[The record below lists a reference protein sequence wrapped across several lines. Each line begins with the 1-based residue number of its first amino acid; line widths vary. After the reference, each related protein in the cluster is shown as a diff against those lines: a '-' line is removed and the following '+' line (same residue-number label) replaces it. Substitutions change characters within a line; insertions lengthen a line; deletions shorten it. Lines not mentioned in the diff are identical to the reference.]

1 MLYLIVS
8 PVTAVLTT
16 RIREALVVTD
26 VTQPEERM
34 VRLFRNKKLWVLLS
48 LVLWGHYPGFSQEN
62 RNLLEGTVSYI
73 SGENIYV
80 KFESTEGIENGD
92 SLFIQINDKQVPAL
106 LVQHHSSIS
115 CLCTSLNG
123 QSFKI
128 SDVILSK
135 VEKKSVS
142 SVEPKVE
149 EVPDK
154 DMNQQILTARQQA
167 SKKEKQQD
175 FSGRLSVSSYSNFSS
190 QGNDTYR
197 FRYTF
202 SSDLSNIANSKLSLE
217 TYISFTHKLN
227 EWDLIKENLNNGLKV
242 YDLSLKYEL
251 NEKSAVWLGRT
262 INPNVANVGAV
273 DGIQFEYGFGN
284 MFAGLVAGS
293 RPDYEDYGYN
303 FDLFEYGAYLG
314 HGLKMK
320 NGFVK
325 TSLAFFEQRNKGN
338 IDRRFV
344 YFQHTNSIVKNLTL
358 FSSLELDLYKLEN
371 DQPVNTISLTG
382 LYLSLNYR
390 ASRKLSLSGSY
401 DNRRNVIYYETFR
414 NFADE
419 ILQQA
424 SRQGIRLR
432 VNYRPV
438 NYWLVGVTGGT
449 RFSKNDPRPT
459 KTANGFVTWT
469 KVPGINAS
477 LNVSANLM
485 QTSYL
490 DGQIYG
496 ARLSR
501 DFFKGKMYTTLYYR
515 WVDFKYT
522 NTITELKQNI
532 GEIDFSYQFNKSFYL
547 SVNYEATFQQKEWFN
562 RLYLNL
568 KYRF

>member
-1 MLYLIVS
+1 MNIILKHRKFL
-8 PVTAVLTT
+8 
-16 RIREALVVTD
+16 LV
-26 VTQPEERM
+26 
-34 VRLFRNKKLWVLLS
+34 LS
-48 LVLWGHYPGFSQEN
+48 LVCWGSYRSHAQETN
-62 RNLLEGTVSYI
+62 GLDEGAVSYI
-73 SGENIYV
+73 SGTNIYV
-80 KFESTEGIENGD
+80 KFQSTEGVENGD
-92 SLFIQINDKQVPAL
+92 TLFIRSENQLLPAL
-106 LVQHHSSIS
+106 IVQHHSSVS
-115 CLCTSLNG
+115 CLCTNING
-123 QSFKI
+123 QEVKVNE
-128 SDVILSK
+128 VILRK
-135 VEKKSVS
+135 TKIKE
-142 SVEPKVE
+142 EPATLP
-149 EVPDK
+149 EVQDVADK
-154 DMNQQILTARQQA
+154 DLNQQIITAR
-167 SKKEKQQD
+167 KQRAEQKNLQD
-175 FSGRLSVSSYSNFSS
+175 FSGRLSVSSYSNFSNEGS
-190 QGNDTYR
+190 NSHR

-202 SSDLSNIANSKLSLE
+202 SSELSNIGNSKLSLE
-217 TYISFTHKLN
+217 TYLSFTHKLN
-227 EWDLIKENLNNGLKV
+227 EWDLIRQNLNNGLKV

-293 RPDYEDYGYN
+293 RPDYEDYSFN
-303 FDLFEYGAYLG
+303 FDLFEYGAYVG
-314 HGLKMK
+314 HGQKVN

-371 DQPVNTISLTG
+371 GLPVNSVSLTG

-390 ASRKLSLSGSY
+390 ASRRLSLSGSY
-401 DNRRNVIYYETFR
+401 DNRKNVIYYETFR

-438 NYWLVGVTGGT
+438 NYWLVGLTGGT
-449 RFSKNDPRPT
+449 RFSANDPRPT
-459 KTANGFVTWT
+459 KTANGFVTWS
-469 KVPGINAS
+469 KVPGIDAS

-485 QTSYL
+485 QTAYL

-496 ARLSR
+496 ARLSK
-501 DFFKGKMYTTLYYR
+501 DFFKGKMYTTLNYR
-515 WVDFKYT
+515 WVDFKYASS
-522 NTITELKQNI
+522 ITELRQNI
-532 GEIDFSYQFNKSFYL
+532 AEIDFSYQFNKSFYF
-547 SVNYEATFQQKEWFN
+547 SVNYEATIQPKEWFN

>member
-1 MLYLIVS
+1 MSIQP
-8 PVTAVLTT
+8 PVVILVTPMEE
-16 RIREALVVTD
+16 IR
-26 VTQPEERM
+26 QM
-34 VRLFRNKKLWVLLS
+34 K
-48 LVLWGHYPGFSQEN
+48 Y
-62 RNLLEGTVSYI
+62 RNLLILLLLVCWSSFRSQAQESSDVVAGAVSYI
-73 SGENIYV
+73 SGTSIYV

-92 SLFIQINDKQVPAL
+92 TLFIRADEKLIPVL

-115 CLCTSLNG
+115 CLCTSVND
-123 QSFKI
+123 QVVQVD
-128 SDVILSK
+128 DVILHK
-135 VEKKSVS
+135 VKK
-142 SVEPKVE
+142 KQAQ
-149 EVPDK
+149 EVIPEVQDTPDK
-154 DMNQQILTARQQA
+154 DLNQQIITTREQISQQ
-167 SKKEKQQD
+167 KNLQD
-175 FSGRLSVSSYSNFSS
+175 FSGRLSVSSYSNFSN
-190 QGNDTYR
+190 QGTDSHR

-202 SSDLSNIANSKLSLE
+202 SSILSNVGNSKLSLE
-217 TYISFTHKLN
+217 TYLSFTHKLN
-227 EWDLIKENLNNGLKV
+227 EWDVIKENLNNGLKV
-242 YDLSLKYEL
+242 YDLSLKYEV

-273 DGIQFEYGFGN
+273 DGVMFEYGFGN

-293 RPDYEDYGYN
+293 RPDYEDYGFN
-303 FDLFEYGAYLG
+303 FNLFEYGAYFG
-314 HGLKMK
+314 HGQKVK

-325 TSLAFFEQRNKGN
+325 TSLAFFEQRNKGS

-371 DQPVNTISLTG
+371 GIPSNSVSLTG

-390 ASRKLSLSGSY
+390 ASKKLSLSGSY

-414 NFADE
+414 NYADE

-438 NYWLVGVTGGT
+438 NYWLVGLTGST
-449 RFSKNDPRPT
+449 RFSENDPRPT
-459 KTANGFVTWT
+459 RTANGFVTWS
-469 KVPGINAS
+469 KVPGIDAS
-477 LNVSANLM
+477 FNISANLM
-485 QTSYL
+485 QTAYL

-496 ARLSR
+496 ARLSK

-515 WVDFKYT
+515 RVNFKYT
-522 NTITELKQNI
+522 NTVTELIQNI